1 MEKKLLD
8 FEKNNNNK
16 IEYKNDLYYSR
27 VFNNDSYL
35 KYIMNWISPDKKIY
49 FNLIYNL
56 AFGNTTKSFHNYC
69 DNKGPTLIVVYAT
82 SGYYFGGY
90 TTENW
95 DCSNTYKKDANAFIF
110 SLNNNKYAKASN
122 DNAIYCASNYGPT
135 FGGGHDLY
143 IADKCNENS
152 NNNNYTNSTY
162 NFGSSYYL
170 NGGNCSFQVSRIEV
184 YEGMTLEEIANQ
196 LEKTLRNDL
205 SGHGYFIAQKSIE
218 YGVDPFIATAIMMH
232 ETGCGQNQC
241 SSLAR
246 NCYNFGGQ
254 KGPGCGAYRRYYSI
268 DEGLEGMIANLYRN
282 YYAYGLTT
290 VEQIGPKYAE
300 SDTWVSKINWYV
312 NKIKTA

>member
-1 MEKKLLD
+1 MRRGKLISCLTAMVGIMMISMGLVLQDGKSLGEKTNIRDFNLNSMAASTSLIQREKEEEKETEKENLLLT
-8 FEKNNNNK
+8 EIVMNTAPASV
-16 IEYKNDLYYSR
+16 SR
-27 VFNNDSYL
+27 V
-35 KYIMNWISPDKKIY
+35 
-49 FNLIYNL
+49 
-56 AFGNTTKSFHNYC
+56 
-69 DNKGPTLIVVYAT
+69 
-82 SGYYFGGY
+82 
-90 TTENW
+90 
-95 DCSNTYKKDANAFIF
+95 
-110 SLNNNKYAKASN
+110 
-122 DNAIYCASNYGPT
+122 
-135 FGGGHDLY
+135 
-143 IADKCNENS
+143 
-152 NNNNYTNSTY
+152 
-162 NFGSSYYL
+162 
-170 NGGNCSFQVSRIEV
+170 EV
-184 YEGMTLEEIANQ
+184 FEGMTLDEIANQ

-254 KGPGCGAYRRYYSI
+254 KGPGCGAYRKYNSI

-312 NKIKTA
+312 NKIRTA

>member
-1 MEKKLLD
+1 MRRGKLISCLTAMVGIMMISMGLVLQDGKSLGEKTNIRD
-8 FEKNNNNK
+8 
-16 IEYKNDLYYSR
+16 
-27 VFNNDSYL
+27 
-35 KYIMNWISPDKKIY
+35 
-49 FNLIYNL
+49 FNLNSMAASTSLIQREKEEVKVEKENL
-56 AFGNTTKSFHNYC
+56 LLA
-69 DNKGPTLIVVYAT
+69 DIVMDTAPA
-82 SGYYFGGY
+82 G
-90 TTENW
+90 
-95 DCSNTYKKDANAFIF
+95 
-110 SLNNNKYAKASN
+110 
-122 DNAIYCASNYGPT
+122 
-135 FGGGHDLY
+135 
-143 IADKCNENS
+143 
-152 NNNNYTNSTY
+152 
-162 NFGSSYYL
+162 
-170 NGGNCSFQVSRIEV
+170 VSRIEV

-232 ETGCGQNQC
+232 ETGCGQNQF

>member
-1 MEKKLLD
+1 MRRGKLISCLTAMVGIMMISMGLVLQDGKSLGEKTNIRD
-8 FEKNNNNK
+8 
-16 IEYKNDLYYSR
+16 
-27 VFNNDSYL
+27 
-35 KYIMNWISPDKKIY
+35 
-49 FNLIYNL
+49 FNLNSMAASTSLIQREKEEVKVEKENL
-56 AFGNTTKSFHNYC
+56 LLA
-69 DNKGPTLIVVYAT
+69 DIVMDTAPA
-82 SGYYFGGY
+82 G
-90 TTENW
+90 
-95 DCSNTYKKDANAFIF
+95 
-110 SLNNNKYAKASN
+110 
-122 DNAIYCASNYGPT
+122 
-135 FGGGHDLY
+135 
-143 IADKCNENS
+143 
-152 NNNNYTNSTY
+152 
-162 NFGSSYYL
+162 
-170 NGGNCSFQVSRIEV
+170 VSRIEV
-184 YEGMTLEEIANQ
+184 YEGMTLEEVANQ